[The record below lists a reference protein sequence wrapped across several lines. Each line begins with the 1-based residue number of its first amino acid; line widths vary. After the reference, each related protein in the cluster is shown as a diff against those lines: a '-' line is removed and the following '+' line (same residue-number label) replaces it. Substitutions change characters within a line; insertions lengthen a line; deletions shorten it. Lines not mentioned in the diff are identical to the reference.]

1 MAERLNPKKMLNKYS
16 KENVLLGFYVIYI
29 LISGLCYQLF
39 PGDAK
44 NPNIGVLLLYLFIPI
59 SLVYFMVHL
68 IRQLFGKTNYIRCI
82 IIHGVVWGS
91 ILIMLTLFVKK

>member
-1 MAERLNPKKMLNKYS
+1 MLRKFS

-29 LISGLCYQLF
+29 VIAGICFELF
-39 PGDAK
+39 PGDAN
-44 NPNIGVLLLYLFIPI
+44 NPNLGILLLYLFIPI

-68 IRQLFGKTNYIRCI
+68 VRQLFGGKDHTKCL

-91 ILIMLTLFVKK
+91 ILVVLTMFGKK